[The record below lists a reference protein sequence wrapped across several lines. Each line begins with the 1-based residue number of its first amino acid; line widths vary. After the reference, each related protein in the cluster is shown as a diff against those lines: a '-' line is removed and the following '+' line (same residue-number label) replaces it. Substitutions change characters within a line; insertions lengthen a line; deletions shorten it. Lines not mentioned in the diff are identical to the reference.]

1 MPGYNTASGNIR
13 STISDN
19 LAQFNTFADPPSKK
33 SNVFERD
40 WSKFSVELFRCRLAQ
55 YFEPQWKKVHL
66 ATNSFL
72 IATNSVLNEYAR
84 FKKVNM
90 YKIRFKTKA
99 RITPGIQ
106 KSIYIKNKL
115 LKTHQQKVPTNKSW
129 ISWAV
134 YNLQNPPS

>member
-1 MPGYNTASGNIR
+1 MFLKGTGQNFLLNYLDADWPNTL
-13 STISDN
+13 N
-19 LAQFNTFADPPSKK
+19 LN
-33 SNVFERD
+33 E
-40 WSKFSVELFRCRLAQ
+40 
-55 YFEPQWKKVHL
+55 KKVHL

-72 IATNSVLNEYAR
+72 IATNSVLNEYAQ

-115 LKTHQQKVPTNKSW
+115 LKTHQQKVPTNKS
-129 ISWAV
+129 
-134 YNLQNPPS
+134 